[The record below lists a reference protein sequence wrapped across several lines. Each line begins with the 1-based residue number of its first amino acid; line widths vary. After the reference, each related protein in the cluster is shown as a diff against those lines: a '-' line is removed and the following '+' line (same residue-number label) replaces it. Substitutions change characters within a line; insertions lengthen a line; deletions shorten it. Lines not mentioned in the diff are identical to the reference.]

1 MIVTDTTLSGYTVI
15 NGSWGLQF
23 GLLVGSMYNYFTY
36 PSNEVYGYLEH
47 DKIVYWVE
55 FTRVLIMCIHGV
67 LIMVNILM
75 HSTRLNAPIL
85 KYVFSFAG
93 MLLYVYLVISVAYV
107 NYYTPTPDASPNIAT
122 GAVVTWFRVEMCI
135 WFGILCSNITFM
147 FLRSIFK
154 HKVDHSIY
162 LDDNKKLPS
171 IDTMLALHLAGTSFH
186 TEFVPAFVST
196 FLYYNKSG
204 QQAIAQHIMEVS
216 LKCVLVSAW
225 MGAVSVSILT
235 FVSW

>member
-1 MIVTDTTLSGYTVI
+1 M
-15 NGSWGLQF
+15 
-23 GLLVGSMYNYFTY
+23 
-36 PSNEVYGYLEH
+36 
-47 DKIVYWVE
+47 
-55 FTRVLIMCIHGV
+55 
-67 LIMVNILM
+67 
-75 HSTRLNAPIL
+75 
-85 KYVFSFAG
+85 
-93 MLLYVYLVISVAYV
+93 
-107 NYYTPTPDASPNIAT
+107 
-122 GAVVTWFRVEMCI
+122 
-135 WFGILCSNITFM
+135 
-147 FLRSIFK
+147 K

-204 QQAIAQHIMEVS
+204 QQAIPQRIMEVS

-225 MGAVSVSILT
+225 MGTVFVSILT